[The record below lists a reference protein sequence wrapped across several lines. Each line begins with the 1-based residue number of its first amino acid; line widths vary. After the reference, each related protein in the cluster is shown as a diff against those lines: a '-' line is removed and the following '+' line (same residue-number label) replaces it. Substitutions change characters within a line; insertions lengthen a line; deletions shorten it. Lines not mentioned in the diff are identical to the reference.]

1 MLILKLGKGVKAINI
16 ADFFL
21 INIPE
26 ALVIFSSLSV
36 IVEKEIRKK
45 DIIYM
50 ALIYSVICFILKNN
64 FPVGLNNIFMSISI
78 AIIIYLYSKVN
89 LARCC
94 IATII
99 TLSTILFFEMLSIVF
114 ISFIGINLE
123 SVLENQILK
132 ILVYY
137 IPISVMFIVIR
148 LLKYKKFI
156 KKVDNSSKMYI
167 NKQIESMILYISALI
182 MIIMGIVVLLVYNNK
197 SLVYSTERFLILF
210 LTFSFILILIGLILI
225 LINYNKRKVLDE
237 VERNLIE
244 NNLKQMK
251 DTVDV
256 LRLQRHDYM
265 NHLQVILLQISNGKN
280 EDARN
285 YILGISND
293 DSSGITYFS
302 TGNSY
307 IDAILNTK
315 KRRALKYDI
324 QLTACIDSLLE
335 DIELSDS
342 EISSILLNIID
353 NAIDELKKHNKDYKY
368 IHIDVY
374 KEEYYH
380 NISIKN
386 NGSIIKDK
394 KKIFELGY
402 SSKGINRGYGLY
414 AIKKLLESYNCSID
428 VCSDDM
434 ETEFNIQVPITVNS

>member
-1 MLILKLGKGVKAINI
+1 MKAINI

-285 YILGISND
+285 YILGISSD

-324 QLTACIDSLLE
+324 QLTARIDSLLE

-428 VCSDDM
+428 VYSDDM

>member
-1 MLILKLGKGVKAINI
+1 MKAINI

-78 AIIIYLYSKVN
+78 AIIIYLYSKLN

-123 SVLENQILK
+123 SVLENQMLK

-285 YILGISND
+285 YILGISSD

>member
-1 MLILKLGKGVKAINI
+1 MKAINI

-285 YILGISND
+285 YILGISSD

-428 VCSDDM
+428 VYSDDM

>member
-1 MLILKLGKGVKAINI
+1 MKAINI

>member
-1 MLILKLGKGVKAINI
+1 MKAINI

-285 YILGISND
+285 YILGISSD

-428 VCSDDM
+428 VCSDNM

>member
-1 MLILKLGKGVKAINI
+1 MKAINI

-89 LARCC
+89 IARCC

>member
-1 MLILKLGKGVKAINI
+1 MKAINI

-428 VCSDDM
+428 VYSDDM

>member
-1 MLILKLGKGVKAINI
+1 
-16 ADFFL
+16 
-21 INIPE
+21 
-26 ALVIFSSLSV
+26 
-36 IVEKEIRKK
+36 
-45 DIIYM
+45 
-50 ALIYSVICFILKNN
+50 
-64 FPVGLNNIFMSISI
+64 
-78 AIIIYLYSKVN
+78 
-89 LARCC
+89 
-94 IATII
+94 
-99 TLSTILFFEMLSIVF
+99 
-114 ISFIGINLE
+114 
-123 SVLENQILK
+123 
-132 ILVYY
+132 
-137 IPISVMFIVIR
+137 
-148 LLKYKKFI
+148 
-156 KKVDNSSKMYI
+156 
-167 NKQIESMILYISALI
+167 
-182 MIIMGIVVLLVYNNK
+182 
-197 SLVYSTERFLILF
+197 
-210 LTFSFILILIGLILI
+210 
-225 LINYNKRKVLDE
+225 
-237 VERNLIE
+237 
-244 NNLKQMK
+244 MK

-428 VCSDDM
+428 VYSDDM

>member
-1 MLILKLGKGVKAINI
+1 MKAINI

-64 FPVGLNNIFMSISI
+64 FPVGLNTIFMSISI

>member
-1 MLILKLGKGVKAINI
+1 MKEINI
-16 ADFFL
+16 TDFFL

-45 DIIYM
+45 DVIYM
-50 ALIYSVICFILKNN
+50 ALIYSIICFILKNN

-99 TLSTILFFEMLSIVF
+99 TLSTILFFEILSIVF

-123 SVLENQILK
+123 HVLENQILK

-137 IPISVMFIVIR
+137 IPISIMFIVIR

-156 KKVDNSSKMYI
+156 KKVDNISKMYI
-167 NKQIESMILYISALI
+167 NKQIESMILYISALT
-182 MIIMGIVVLLVYNNK
+182 MVIMGIVVLLVYNNK
-197 SLVYSTERFLILF
+197 NLVYSTERFLILF

-237 VERNLIE
+237 VERNLTE

-251 DTVDV
+251 DTVDI

-265 NHLQVILLQISNGKN
+265 NHLQVILMQISNGKN
-280 EDARN
+280 EDAKN
-285 YILGISND
+285 YILGISNN

-342 EISSILLNIID
+342 ELSSILLNIID

-368 IHIDVY
+368 IHVDVY

-414 AIKKLLESYNCSID
+414 AIKKLLESYNCILD
-428 VCSDDM
+428 VYSDEM
-434 ETEFNIQVPITVNS
+434 ETEFNIQVPITAK

>member
-1 MLILKLGKGVKAINI
+1 MKEINI
-16 ADFFL
+16 TDFFL

-50 ALIYSVICFILKNN
+50 ALIYSIICFILKNN
-64 FPVGLNNIFMSISI
+64 SPVGLNNIFMSISI
-78 AIIIYLYSKVN
+78 AIIIYLYFKVN

-99 TLSTILFFEMLSIVF
+99 TLSTILFFEILSIVF

-123 SVLENQILK
+123 HVLENQILK

-137 IPISVMFIVIR
+137 IPISIMFIVIR

-156 KKVDNSSKMYI
+156 KKVDNISKIYI
-167 NKQIESMILYISALI
+167 NKQIENMILYISALT
-182 MIIMGIVVLLVYNNK
+182 MVIMGIVVLLVYNNK
-197 SLVYSTERFLILF
+197 NLVYSTERFLILF

-237 VERNLIE
+237 VERNLTE

-265 NHLQVILLQISNGKN
+265 NHLQVILMQISNGKN
-280 EDARN
+280 EDAKN
-285 YILGISND
+285 YILGISNN

-342 EISSILLNIID
+342 ELSSILLNIID

-368 IHIDVY
+368 IHVDVY

-402 SSKGINRGYGLY
+402 SSNGVNRGYGLY
-414 AIKKLLESYNCSID
+414 AIKKLLESYNCILD
-428 VCSDDM
+428 VYSDEM
-434 ETEFNIQVPITVNS
+434 ETEFNIQVPITAK

>member
-1 MLILKLGKGVKAINI
+1 MKEINI
-16 ADFFL
+16 TDFFL

-428 VCSDDM
+428 VYSDDM

>member
-1 MLILKLGKGVKAINI
+1 MKAINI

-123 SVLENQILK
+123 SVLENQMLK

-285 YILGISND
+285 YILGISSD

>member
-1 MLILKLGKGVKAINI
+1 MKEINI
-16 ADFFL
+16 TDFFL

-99 TLSTILFFEMLSIVF
+99 TLSTILFFEILSIVF

-123 SVLENQILK
+123 SVLENQMLK

-167 NKQIESMILYISALI
+167 NKQVESMILYISALI